1 MNKNTVTKKQIDEIV
16 KNSTFDACTFFNKC
30 TVVAMRLPNGFV
42 LVESSACVDPKNYDF
57 DIGVSACKE
66 RLIARVWELEGYK
79 LQDRLYRESQPS
91 RNIEDMTIGEMVER
105 GFEID
110 YLVKFDGTVHVTIDG
125 REV

>member
-16 KNSTFDACTFFNKC
+16 KKSTFDARTFFDKC

-57 DIGVSACKE
+57 DMGVSACKE

-79 LQDRLYRESQPS
+79 LQERLYRESQPT
-91 RNIEDMTIGEMVER
+91 RDLRDMTVDEMVRR
-105 GFEID
+105 GFNIDLEIKVD
-110 YLVKFDGTVHVTIDG
+110 EATHVAITD
-125 REV
+125 RRF

>member
-16 KNSTFDACTFFNKC
+16 KNSTFDARTFFDKC

-57 DIGVSACKE
+57 NMGVSTCKE

-79 LQDRLYRESQPS
+79 LQDRLYRESQPN
-91 RNIEDMTIGEMVER
+91 RNMEDMTIGEM
-105 GFEID
+105 
-110 YLVKFDGTVHVTIDG
+110 IDG
-125 REV
+125 GFNINIEVIPGDKTEVIFKRRF